1 MMCHEVNYI
10 FIQRSADSQDTFLDC
25 VSNNS
30 KAPLAV
36 DTLFPTAKLT
46 RAAKYSFDL
55 RAAPLQH
62 CCNTY
67 LFVCLNSI

>member
-1 MMCHEVNYI
+1 MLG
-10 FIQRSADSQDTFLDC
+10 SQDTFLDC

-30 KAPLAV
+30 KAPLPV
-36 DTLFPTAKLT
+36 HTLFSTAKLT
-46 RAAKYSFDL
+46 LVAKYSFDL

-67 LFVCLNSI
+67 LFVCLFVCMYSI